1 MRLEDSM
8 EERTRGGF
16 EIVDRQ
22 LVAEGTDLR
31 VKVLTL
37 AAGSAS
43 RHEALECTM
52 LRSIVISSVA
62 PLSVCRLHANNSAR
76 FPKTSGLLPALLN
89 TGGVTSG
96 GNFA

>member
-37 AAGSAS
+37 AAGQ
-43 RHEALECTM
+43 C
-52 LRSIVISSVA
+52 V
-62 PLSVCRLHANNSAR
+62 
-76 FPKTSGLLPALLN
+76 SGTITAKSP
-89 TGGVTSG
+89 TPCGG
-96 GNFA
+96 